1 LTAQGVGILITQLT
15 AQDIPSAS
23 NDLLFSKLQQ
33 ASVLVVGDVILD
45 EYLWGKTE
53 RISPEAPVQVVALD
67 RSDLRLGGAA
77 NVAINLA
84 QLGCQTDLC
93 ACAGNDVDGHT
104 LSSLLCRQGL
114 AVDGILLQP
123 ARQTTRKTRVIA
135 SHQQML
141 RIDREQTTPLSADEE
156 SLLLMACQ
164 KKLEGK
170 DLVVISDYQKG
181 CITQGIT
188 QALIRLAQSRSLP
201 IFIDPKGNDFEKYRG
216 ATLLTPNRK
225 EFELINGHPCR
236 DLEELSAAGN
246 KLIRELDLQGL
257 LITLG
262 KDGMLVIDRDK
273 CYHLATEARE
283 VFDVSGAGD
292 TVLAALGAATAAG
305 LPLTQ
310 AAIVANLAAGIVVG
324 KLGTATVSSSE
335 LNHALNTHPD
345 LSPNKILDRNTLAT
359 ELDRKKFS
367 GRKVVFTNGCFDIL
381 HAGHVRYLQ
390 QARKLGDLLIV
401 GLNTDA
407 SIQRLKGSN
416 RPLIPQDQRAE
427 ILAALS
433 CVDYVTLFDEDTPQ
447 ELIEA
452 VSPDFLVK
460 GGDYQLEDIVGKSH
474 VEKNGGKVLALPLIP
489 GVSTTALID
498 KCRR

>member
-1 LTAQGVGILITQLT
+1 MITQLT
-15 AQDIPSAS
+15 AQDIPSTS
-23 NDLLFSKLQQ
+23 KDLLFSKLRQ

-93 ACAGNDVDGHT
+93 TSAGDDADGHT
-104 LSSLLCRQGL
+104 LRSLLGRHGL
-114 AVDGILLQP
+114 AADGILLQP

-141 RIDREQTTPLSADEE
+141 RIDREQTAPLSSDEE
-156 SLLLMACQ
+156 SLLLMACR

-181 CITQGIT
+181 CITRGIT
-188 QALIRLAQSRSLP
+188 QSLVREAQSRSLP
-201 IFIDPKGNDFEKYRG
+201 VFIDPKGDDYEKYRS

-225 EFELINGHPCR
+225 EFEQINGRPCR
-236 DLEELSAAGN
+236 DLEELSGAAT

-273 CYHLATEARE
+273 SHHLATEARE

-292 TVLAALGAATAAG
+292 TVIAALGAATAAG
-305 LPLTQ
+305 LSLTE
-310 AAIVANLAAGIVVG
+310 AAIVANMAAGIVVG
-324 KLGTATVSSSE
+324 KLGTATVSNSE

-345 LSPNKILDRNTLAT
+345 SSPGKILDRDTLT
-359 ELDRKKFS
+359 TRLDRKILS

-390 QARKLGDLLIV
+390 QAKKLGDLLIV

-407 SIQRLKGSN
+407 SVQRLKGAE
-416 RPLIPQDQRAE
+416 RPLTPQDQRAE

-452 VSPDFLVK
+452 ISPDILVK
-460 GGDYQLEDIVGKSH
+460 GGDYQPEDIVGKSH
-474 VEKNGGKVLALPLIP
+474 VEKNGGRVLALSLVP
-489 GVSTTALID
+489 GISTTALID

>member
-1 LTAQGVGILITQLT
+1 MTQLT

-23 NDLLFSKLQQ
+23 TDLLFSKLQLT
-33 ASVLVVGDVILD
+33 SVLVVGDVILD

-84 QLGCQTDLC
+84 HLGCRTDLC
-93 ACAGNDVDGHT
+93 SSAGDDVDGQT
-104 LSSLLCRQGL
+104 LSSLLGRHGL
-114 AVDGILLQP
+114 AADGILLQP

-156 SLLLMACQ
+156 SQLLAACR

-181 CITQGIT
+181 CISQGLT
-188 QALIRLAQSRSLP
+188 QALIRDAQSRSLP
-201 IFIDPKGNDFEKYRG
+201 VFIDPKGDDYEKYRG

-225 EFELINGHPCR
+225 EFEQINGRPCR
-236 DLEELSAAGN
+236 DLEELSAAGT
-246 KLIRELDLQGL
+246 KLIRDLDLQGL

-273 CYHLATEARE
+273 CHHLATEARE

-292 TVLAALGAATAAG
+292 TVLAALGAATATG
-305 LPLTQ
+305 LSLTQ
-310 AAIVANLAAGIVVG
+310 AAIVANIAAGIVVG

-335 LNHALNTHPD
+335 LYHALNTHPES
-345 LSPNKILDRNTLAT
+345 LPGKVLGREFLAA
-359 ELDRKKFS
+359 ELDRKKLS
-367 GRKVVFTNGCFDIL
+367 GRKIVFTNGCFDIL

-401 GLNTDA
+401 GVNTDA
-407 SIQRLKGSN
+407 SVQRLKGSG
-416 RPLIPQDQRAE
+416 RPLTLQDQRAE

-433 CVDYVTLFDEDTPQ
+433 CVDYVTLFDEDTPK

-452 VSPDFLVK
+452 ISPDILVK
-460 GGDYQLEDIVGKSH
+460 GGDYLPEGIVGKEH
-474 VEKNGGKVLALPLIP
+474 VEKIGGKVLVLPLVP

-498 KCRR
+498 KCRS